1 MKRFEVRALNSS
13 AAIET
18 LVIEAL
24 DEADARLQ
32 VVRQGLTI
40 ARLRPVGSLGS
51 WSLGSWG
58 RGNGPRFA
66 LVLFAQEL
74 LALLEAGLS
83 IVESLEALSDQAA
96 APATRAVLM
105 RLLVAVREGRR
116 FSAALGAQRNV
127 FPPLFVG
134 VVQAS
139 EGTSDL
145 PQALRRFLEY
155 RRRVDAVRNK
165 LSSAAIYPAILMG
178 VGGLVT
184 LFLVG
189 YVVPRFAE
197 VYEGSGRELP
207 LVSQVMLAVG
217 RFASAHLIE
226 MMLGTATTVL
236 TLAVL
241 GRRLWRSGAI
251 ARMISTIPGLGER
264 MRVFEL
270 ARLYR
275 TLGMLLG
282 GGIPLVAA
290 MATVDAVISA
300 VWRERL
306 AAARTL
312 IEAGTPLS
320 FAFERCQ
327 LTTPISLRLLSVG
340 ERSGELASMLEQ
352 SALFHDGEIERWID
366 RFSRSFEPLL
376 MAAIGLVVGVIV
388 VMLYLPIFDLAGGL
402 Q

>member
-1 MKRFEVRALNSS
+1 MKRFEIRVLNADASVQ
-13 AAIET
+13 T
-18 LVIEAL
+18 LVIDAL
-24 DEADARLQ
+24 DESDARLQ
-32 VVRQGLTI
+32 VGRQGLTVV
-40 ARLRPVGSLGS
+40 RLKSLGAMGSIGSLG
-51 WSLGSWG
+51 GG
-58 RGNGPRFA
+58 ARPRFT

-74 LALLEAGLS
+74 LVLLEAGLS
-83 IVESLEALSDQAA
+83 IVESLEALCDQAA
-96 APATRAVLM
+96 APSVRSVLG
-105 RLLVAVREGRR
+105 RLLGAVREGRR
-116 FSAALGAQRNV
+116 FSAALAAQREV
-127 FPPLFVG
+127 FPPLFIG

-165 LSSAAIYPAILMG
+165 VSSAAIYPTILMG
-178 VGGLVT
+178 VGALVT

-207 LVSQVMLAVG
+207 LVSQVMLELG

-226 MMLGTATTVL
+226 LLLATLTTVVL
-236 TLAVL
+236 LGLLA
-241 GRRLWRSGAI
+241 RRLWRSGAI
-251 ARMISTIPGLGER
+251 ARAFGAIPGLGER
-264 MRVFEL
+264 LRVFEL

-282 GGIPLVAA
+282 GGIPLVSA
-290 MATVDAVISA
+290 MTTVDAVISTA
-300 VWRERL
+300 WRERL
-306 AAARTL
+306 AAARAL

-320 FAFERCQ
+320 LAFERCE

-352 SALFHDGEIERWID
+352 SAVFHDGEIERWID
-366 RFSRSFEPLL
+366 RFTRSFEPLL
-376 MAAIGLVVGVIV
+376 MAAIGIVVGVIV
-388 VMLYLPIFDLAGGL
+388 VMLYMPIFDLAGGL

>member
-1 MKRFEVRALNSS
+1 MKRFEIRVLNADASVQ
-13 AAIET
+13 T
-18 LVIEAL
+18 LVIDAL
-24 DEADARLQ
+24 DESDARLQ
-32 VVRQGLTI
+32 VGRQGLTVV
-40 ARLRPVGSLGS
+40 RLKSLGAMGSIGSLG
-51 WSLGSWG
+51 GG
-58 RGNGPRFA
+58 ARPRFT

-74 LALLEAGLS
+74 LVLLEAGLS
-83 IVESLEALSDQAA
+83 IVESLEALCDQAA
-96 APATRAVLM
+96 AQSTRSVLG
-105 RLLVAVREGRR
+105 RLLGAVREGRR
-116 FSAALGAQRNV
+116 FSAALAAQREV
-127 FPPLFVG
+127 FPPLFIG

-165 LSSAAIYPAILMG
+165 VSSAAIYPTILMG
-178 VGGLVT
+178 VGALVT

-207 LVSQVMLAVG
+207 LVSQVMLELG

-226 MMLGTATTVL
+226 LLLATLTTVVL
-236 TLAVL
+236 LGLLA
-241 GRRLWRSGAI
+241 RRLWRSGAI
-251 ARMISTIPGLGER
+251 ARAFGAIPGLGER
-264 MRVFEL
+264 LRVFEL

-282 GGIPLVAA
+282 GGIPLVSA
-290 MATVDAVISA
+290 MTTVDAVISTA
-300 VWRERL
+300 WRERL
-306 AAARTL
+306 AAARAL

-320 FAFERCQ
+320 LAFERCE
-327 LTTPISLRLLSVG
+327 LTTPISLRLLAVG

-352 SALFHDGEIERWID
+352 SAVFHDGEIERWID
-366 RFSRSFEPLL
+366 RFTRSFEPLL
-376 MAAIGLVVGVIV
+376 MAAIGIVVGVIV
-388 VMLYLPIFDLAGGL
+388 VMLYMPIFDLAGGL

>member
-1 MKRFEVRALNSS
+1 MKRFEIRVLNADASVQ
-13 AAIET
+13 T

-24 DEADARLQ
+24 DESDARLQ
-32 VVRQGLTI
+32 VGRQGLTVVRLKSFGAMGSI
-40 ARLRPVGSLGS
+40 GPLGGGAR
-51 WSLGSWG
+51 
-58 RGNGPRFA
+58 PRFA

-74 LALLEAGLS
+74 LVLLEAGLS
-83 IVESLEALSDQAA
+83 IVESLEALCDQAA
-96 APATRAVLM
+96 APSTRSVLA
-105 RLLVAVREGRR
+105 RLLGAVREGRR
-116 FSAALGAQRNV
+116 FSAALVAQREV
-127 FPPLFVG
+127 FPPLFIG

-165 LSSAAIYPAILMG
+165 VSSAAIYPTILMG

-207 LVSQVMLAVG
+207 LVSQVMLGLG

-226 MMLGTATTVL
+226 LLLATLTTVVL
-236 TLAVL
+236 LGFLA
-241 GRRLWRSGAI
+241 RTLWRSGAV
-251 ARMISTIPGLGER
+251 ARALGAIPGLGER
-264 MRVFEL
+264 LRVFEL

-282 GGIPLVAA
+282 GGIPLVSA
-290 MATVDAVISA
+290 MTTVDAVISKA
-300 VWRERL
+300 WRERL
-306 AAARTL
+306 AAARAL

-320 FAFERCQ
+320 LAFERCE

-352 SALFHDGEIERWID
+352 SAVFHDGEIERWID
-366 RFSRSFEPLL
+366 RFTRSFEPLL
-376 MAAIGLVVGVIV
+376 MAAIGIVVGVIV
-388 VMLYLPIFDLAGGL
+388 VMLYMPIFDLAGGL

>member
-1 MKRFEVRALNSS
+1 
-13 AAIET
+13 
-18 LVIEAL
+18 
-24 DEADARLQ
+24 
-32 VVRQGLTI
+32 
-40 ARLRPVGSLGS
+40 
-51 WSLGSWG
+51 
-58 RGNGPRFA
+58 

-74 LALLEAGLS
+74 LVLLEAGLS
-83 IVESLEALSDQAA
+83 IVESLEALCDQAA
-96 APATRAVLM
+96 AQSTRSVLG
-105 RLLVAVREGRR
+105 RLLGAVREGRR
-116 FSAALGAQRNV
+116 FSAALAAQREV
-127 FPPLFVG
+127 FPPLFIG

-165 LSSAAIYPAILMG
+165 VSSAAIYPTILMG
-178 VGGLVT
+178 VGALVT

-207 LVSQVMLAVG
+207 LVSQVMLELG

-226 MMLGTATTVL
+226 LLLATLTTVVL
-236 TLAVL
+236 LGLLA
-241 GRRLWRSGAI
+241 RRLWRSGAI
-251 ARMISTIPGLGER
+251 ARAFGAIPGLGER
-264 MRVFEL
+264 LRVFEL

-282 GGIPLVAA
+282 GGIPLVSA
-290 MATVDAVISA
+290 MTTVDAVISTA
-300 VWRERL
+300 WRERL
-306 AAARTL
+306 AAARAL

-320 FAFERCQ
+320 LAFERCE

-352 SALFHDGEIERWID
+352 SAVFHDGEIERWID
-366 RFSRSFEPLL
+366 RFTRSFEPLL
-376 MAAIGLVVGVIV
+376 MAAIGIVVGVIV
-388 VMLYLPIFDLAGGL
+388 VMLYMPIFDLAGGL

>member
-1 MKRFEVRALNSS
+1 MKRYEVRALS
-13 AAIET
+13 AGTSIQT
-18 LVIEAL
+18 LQVDAL
-24 DEADARLQ
+24 DEADARVQVARLGLQ
-32 VVRQGLTI
+32 I
-40 ARLRPVGSLGS
+40 ARLRPLRSLGQ
-51 WSLGSWG
+51 
-58 RGNGPRFA
+58 RGGAGFA

-74 LALLEAGLS
+74 LALLQAGLS
-83 IVESLEALSDQAA
+83 IVEALEALCDKAA
-96 APATRAVLM
+96 APTTRAVLT

-116 FSAALGAQRNV
+116 FSAALAAQGGV
-127 FPPLFVG
+127 FPPLFIG

-145 PQALRRFLEY
+145 PQALERFLEY

-165 LSSAAIYPAILMG
+165 VSSAAIYPTILLG
-178 VGGLVT
+178 VGGMVT

-207 LVSQVMLAVG
+207 LLSRLMLGIG
-217 RFASAHLIE
+217 RFASAHAIE
-226 MMLGTATTVL
+226 LLLVTVA
-236 TLAVL
+236 LAALLVVVM
-241 GRRLWRSGAI
+241 RRLWHAGAI
-251 ARMISTIPGLGER
+251 ARVLATIPGLGER

-290 MATVDAVISA
+290 MATVDAVISP
-300 VWRERL
+300 VWRTRL
-306 AAARTL
+306 AAARGL

-320 FAFERCQ
+320 LAFERCE
-327 LTTPISLRLLSVG
+327 LTTPISLRLLAVG
-340 ERSGELASMLEQ
+340 ERSGELGSMLEQ
-352 SALFHDGEIERWID
+352 SASFHDGEIERWID
-366 RFSRSFEPLL
+366 RFTRSFEPLL

-388 VMLYLPIFDLAGGL
+388 VMLYMPIFDLAGGL

>member
-1 MKRFEVRALNSS
+1 MKRFEIRVLNADASVQ
-13 AAIET
+13 T
-18 LVIEAL
+18 LVIDAL
-24 DEADARLQ
+24 DESDARLQ
-32 VVRQGLTI
+32 VGRQGLTVVRLKSFGAMGSI
-40 ARLRPVGSLGS
+40 GPLGGGAR
-51 WSLGSWG
+51 
-58 RGNGPRFA
+58 PRFA

-74 LALLEAGLS
+74 LVLLEAGLS
-83 IVESLEALSDQAA
+83 IVESLEALCDQAA
-96 APATRAVLM
+96 APSTRSVLA
-105 RLLVAVREGRR
+105 RLLGAVREGRR
-116 FSAALGAQRNV
+116 FSAALVAQREV
-127 FPPLFVG
+127 FPPLFIG

-165 LSSAAIYPAILMG
+165 VSSAAIYPTILMG
-178 VGGLVT
+178 VGALVT

-207 LVSQVMLAVG
+207 LVSQVMLELG

-226 MMLGTATTVL
+226 LLLATLTTVVL
-236 TLAVL
+236 LGLLA
-241 GRRLWRSGAI
+241 RRLWRSGAI
-251 ARMISTIPGLGER
+251 ARAFGAIPGLGER
-264 MRVFEL
+264 LRVFEL

-282 GGIPLVAA
+282 GGIPLVSA
-290 MATVDAVISA
+290 MTTVDAVISTA
-300 VWRERL
+300 WRERL
-306 AAARTL
+306 AAARAL

-320 FAFERCQ
+320 LAFERCE

-352 SALFHDGEIERWID
+352 SAVFHDGEIERWID
-366 RFSRSFEPLL
+366 RFTRSFEPLL
-376 MAAIGLVVGVIV
+376 MAAIGIVVGVIV
-388 VMLYLPIFDLAGGL
+388 VMLYMPIFDLAGGL

>member
-1 MKRFEVRALNSS
+1 MKRFEIRVLNADASVQ
-13 AAIET
+13 T
-18 LVIEAL
+18 LVIDAL
-24 DEADARLQ
+24 DESDARLQ
-32 VVRQGLTI
+32 VGRQGLTVV
-40 ARLRPVGSLGS
+40 RLKSLGAMGSIGSLG
-51 WSLGSWG
+51 GG
-58 RGNGPRFA
+58 ARPRFT

-74 LALLEAGLS
+74 LVLLEAGLS
-83 IVESLEALSDQAA
+83 IVESLEALCDQAA
-96 APATRAVLM
+96 AQSTRSVLG
-105 RLLVAVREGRR
+105 RLLGAVREGRR
-116 FSAALGAQRNV
+116 FSAALAAQREV
-127 FPPLFVG
+127 FPPLFIG

-165 LSSAAIYPAILMG
+165 VSSAAIYPTILMG
-178 VGGLVT
+178 VGALVT

-207 LVSQVMLAVG
+207 LVSQVMLRLG

-226 MMLGTATTVL
+226 LLLATLTTVVFL
-236 TLAVL
+236 GLLA
-241 GRRLWRSGAI
+241 RRLWRSGAI
-251 ARMISTIPGLGER
+251 ARAFGAIPGLGER
-264 MRVFEL
+264 LRVFEL

-282 GGIPLVAA
+282 GGIPLVSA
-290 MATVDAVISA
+290 MTTVDAVISTA
-300 VWRERL
+300 WRERL
-306 AAARTL
+306 AAARAL

-320 FAFERCQ
+320 LAFERCE
-327 LTTPISLRLLSVG
+327 LTTPISLRLLAVG

-352 SALFHDGEIERWID
+352 SAVFHDGEIERWID
-366 RFSRSFEPLL
+366 RFTRSFEPLL
-376 MAAIGLVVGVIV
+376 MAAIGIVVGVIV
-388 VMLYLPIFDLAGGL
+388 VMLYMPIFDLAGGL